1 MKRQEPKVVSIAIA
15 PNEMVA
21 MMWQQ
26 VLGDEGIVAALK
38 PGGIGQAYSSNALN
52 EHFILV
58 REDQAERARAIID
71 DFESDDSD
79 DDSADDSDSS
89 V

>member
-26 VLGDEGIVAALK
+26 VLGDEDIVAALK
-38 PGGIGQAYSSNALN
+38 PGGIGQAYASNALN

-71 DFESDDSD
+71 DFESDDS
-79 DDSADDSDSS
+79 ADDSDSS